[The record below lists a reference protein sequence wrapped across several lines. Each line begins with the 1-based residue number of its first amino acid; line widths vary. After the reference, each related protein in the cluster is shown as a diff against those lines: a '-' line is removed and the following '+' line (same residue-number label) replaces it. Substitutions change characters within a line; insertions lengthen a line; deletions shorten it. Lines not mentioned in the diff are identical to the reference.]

1 MPWWQSIHR
10 FLTPKRRKYP
20 LIAGTALWLTWL
32 VSISFGE
39 GIFDLADQIIGTD
52 YIQFYS
58 AGLTLRLGDVDQLYN
73 FDYQKQ
79 LQESIAGTTLD
90 SIHAFITPPFLA
102 WLYLPFSAFPY
113 TISFLLWSA
122 FSLTALWL
130 SFSWLGFE
138 KPARK
143 YLWALSWFPLFASIS
158 FGQNSLLS
166 LAILSLTYLF
176 WNSNKKLAAGVVI
189 SLLLYKPQLM
199 LGVSL
204 LWLLE
209 WRRDWKALLGLG
221 IGCGVIT
228 SLSIWLLPEASQDYL
243 IISRTILPKLLSTE
257 GFPLWHAHTLR
268 AFILLMFPGQVN
280 LSNFFWILLSIIA
293 VFAFIRFWR
302 VYRENRTLL
311 YAGAICLTILIT
323 PHAMIYDWVLLLIP
337 AVLIWENKP
346 ELQKELVAI
355 FALIWIVAIIS
366 GSLTYFQYV
375 WISHA
380 IQISVPA
387 LLFTLTFLYFLLMKE
402 SHPTNRNYIHQFP
415 QI

>member
-10 FLTPKRRKYP
+10 FLTPKRQKYS

-32 VSISFGE
+32 TSISFGE
-39 GIFDLADQIIGTD
+39 GIFDLADQIVGTD

-58 AGLTLRLGDVDQLYN
+58 AGFTLRQGVEDRLYD

-79 LQESIAGTTLD
+79 LQESIAGTQ
-90 SIHAFITPPFLA
+90 INEVHAFITPPFLA
-102 WLYLPFSAFPY
+102 WLYLPFSIFPY
-113 TISFLLWSA
+113 LLSFLLWSA
-122 FSLTALWL
+122 FSLAVLWL
-130 SFSWLGFE
+130 SFIWLGLE

-143 YLWALSWFPLFASIS
+143 YLWALSWFPVFASIS

-166 LAILSLTYLF
+166 LAILCLTYFF
-176 WNSNKKLAAGVVI
+176 WNSNKKLAAGVAI

-221 IGCGVIT
+221 LCCGVIAA
-228 SLSIWLLPEASQDYL
+228 LSYWLLPKASQDYL
-243 IISRTILPKLLSTE
+243 IISRTILPNLLSTE

-268 AFILLMFPGQVN
+268 AFIVLLFPGQVN
-280 LSNFFWILLSIIA
+280 LSYLFWILLSTIA

-302 VYRENRTLL
+302 VFRENRTLL
-311 YAGAICLTILIT
+311 YAGAIGLTILIT

-346 ELQKELVAI
+346 KLHKELVTI

-380 IQISVPA
+380 IQISVPVF
-387 LLFTLTFLYFLLMKE
+387 LFTLTFLYFLLMKE
-402 SHPTNRNYIHQFP
+402 SHPTKRYYIHQFP
-415 QI
+415 QR